1 MHSAL
6 IRILK
11 GGCVPKKDRTTDEI
25 AAYRIK
31 QRPGLSTTV
40 DVVKNPLS
48 RKKEE
53 RVLVSAEQNEIQTI
67 LLKKEEVEACVK
79 MYHKKCKGAGTR
91 KLYKTISKRFAGV
104 SERDVAAVVNSMH
117 KSQRLKPTFLN
128 KAPLH
133 PVTSSSV
140 MNQVQIDLVDMKNN
154 KVTIGL
160 ETYRYILV
168 LYSVVLYS

>member
-1 MHSAL
+1 MHTTGTLQARQKKNKTRVRCVRSGVHSAL

-31 QRPGLSTTV
+31 QRSGLSTMV

-48 RKKEE
+48 GKKEE

-104 SERDVAAVVNSMH
+104 SERDVHCS
-117 KSQRLKPTFLN
+117 SCE
-128 KAPLH
+128 LH
-133 PVTSSSV
+133 A
-140 MNQVQIDLVDMKNN
+140 
-154 KVTIGL
+154 
-160 ETYRYILV
+160 
-168 LYSVVLYS
+168 